1 MVPIPLLIT
10 WLLVTSA
17 GSVWSQPWTSGG
29 APIEARHQLT
39 LNPDPL
45 RPSGQENEP
54 TSRRD
59 TFQQM
64 VEALDVMQSRF
75 YELWIGTWPS
85 AIDWTGAVINTAV
98 SSTIK
103 TIAQASSETNHDHFS
118 KIVNK
123 YFSHNAAYYFGE
135 DAFSIR
141 NEAYD
146 DILWTTLEWLEN
158 IKTIEYRNSTEPSW
172 HGVQFIP
179 GFGHRARLFW
189 DLASQGWD
197 TNLCGGGMLWNPRLL
212 PYKNTITN
220 QLFISASVAMYLSS
234 PGDAIDFPFSASDS
248 HTFGSMPGRP
258 HDPKY
263 LKAAIEGYSWLLKS
277 NMTNLQGLYVDGYHI
292 RGYNMKNGSIGTG
305 KCDDRN
311 EMVYTYN
318 QGVIL
323 SGQRGLWEATG
334 RTSYLDDGHSLIR
347 NVMASTGWYW
357 SGEPHSPISKSTGW
371 AGLGQHGILEE
382 LCDRSGSC
390 SQDSQTFKG
399 IYFQHLT
406 QFCEPLPLES
416 HIPGKTHAA
425 SKWLREK
432 HIEFCR
438 TVGQWVTHNAEAA
451 LSTKNASGL
460 FGMWWGYGHAATD
473 YPTSLPV
480 HAVDYRND
488 ASVLSTEK
496 WASSQK
502 SNSIDDTDIHTEVVG
517 EDFMMRDVNDRGR
530 GRTVETQQGGLSV
543 LRSSW
548 ELQNSG
554 RF

>member
-1 MVPIPLLIT
+1 MVSRPLLIT
-10 WLLVTSA
+10 WLLATNA
-17 GSVWSQPWTSGG
+17 ASVLSQPWTSGG
-29 APIEARHQLT
+29 APVETRHQLT
-39 LNPDPL
+39 LDDGSL
-45 RPSGQENEP
+45 RDSGLEHES
-54 TSRRD
+54 TSGREI
-59 TFQQM
+59 FHQM
-64 VEALDVMQSRF
+64 VEALDTMQSRF

-85 AIDWTGAVINTAV
+85 SIDWTGAVVNTAV
-98 SSTIK
+98 SATIK
-103 TIAQASSETNHDHFS
+103 SIAQASSKTEDDHFS
-118 KIVNK
+118 KIINK

-158 IKTIEYRNSTEPSW
+158 IKTIEYRNSTDPSW
-172 HGVQFIP
+172 QGVQFIP

-189 DLASQGWD
+189 DLGSQGWD

-220 QLFISASVAMYLSS
+220 QLFISASIAMYLFS
-234 PGDAIDFPFSASDS
+234 PGDAIDFPFLASDPQ
-248 HTFGSMPGRP
+248 TFGSMPGRP

-263 LKAAIEGYSWLLKS
+263 LRAAIEGYHWLNES
-277 NMTNLQGLYVDGYHI
+277 NMTNIQGLYVDGYHI
-292 RGYNMKNGSIGTG
+292 KGYNQKNGSIGTG

-334 RTSYLDDGHSLIR
+334 NTNYLDDSYSLIR

-382 LCDRSGSC
+382 LCDRSASC
-390 SQDSQTFKG
+390 NQDAQTFKG

-406 QFCEPLPLES
+406 QFCEPLPLKET
-416 HIPGKTHAA
+416 IPGKTHAA
-425 SKWLREK
+425 SKVLRQK

-460 FGMWWGYGHAATD
+460 FGTWWGYRYAAAD
-473 YPTSLPV
+473 YPESLPP

-488 ASVLSTEK
+488 ASLLSTEK
-496 WASSQK
+496 WTSSK
-502 SNSIDDTDIHTEVVG
+502 ESHLMDKTNVDTRTGGENSATW
-517 EDFMMRDVNDRGR
+517 DVNDRGR
-530 GRTVETQQGGLSV
+530 GRTVETQQGGLAV
-543 LRSSW
+543 LRSAW